1 MKLQERS
8 FLLATR
14 EALQG
19 KHSGLFAPSHR
30 EAVRS
35 FSNYVDW
42 LAQFQHIPDFK
53 TNIGTLTVRFSDGGY
68 VRFFSMPHRSDG
80 LTVIFDALED
90 A

>member
-1 MKLQERS
+1 MKLQNRS

-35 FSNYVDW
+35 FSKYIDW
-42 LAQFQHIPDFK
+42 LAQFQHMPDFK
-53 TNIGTLTVRFSDGGY
+53 ANIGSLTVRFSDGGY
-68 VRFFSMPHRSDG
+68 VRFFSTPHRCDG
-80 LTVIFDALED
+80 LTAIFDVLED
-90 A
+90 K